1 MHLSI
6 HPSTCAFNIHFVSV
20 MVLETVDTTVGR
32 LVNISMPLHNH
43 SYYHYHNDGNTNLIT
58 ILSTSHG
65 TILGQAL
72 AMHLFIKCLYQFL
85 FIPPP
90 GLKGFFL

>member
-6 HPSTCAFNIHFVSV
+6 HPSTCAFNIHFAPV
-20 MVLETVDTTVGR
+20 MVLETVATTVGR
-32 LVNISMPLHNH
+32 TVDIGTPLHNH
-43 SYYHYHNDGNTNLIT
+43 NYYHCHSDGNTNLIT
-58 ILSTSHG
+58 ILSTSRG

-85 FIPPP
+85 FFP
-90 GLKGFFL
+90 LLV